1 VAPSSQKTCQAVQI
15 LFRIDIQPSSGTD
28 KINREYCVLSS
39 DAIQVLRQEYRAH
52 LERFYACLNLAP
64 PYHSIEKAV
73 QHLSNT
79 LRTKPETFRQ
89 ILLEDPQ
96 KKWPLF
102 EEIFQASGL
111 SRKHR
116 GIIIKLSQTHSLSS
130 SSEESLRFLRVF
142 TDNHLSNHDQ

>member
-1 VAPSSQKTCQAVQI
+1 
-15 LFRIDIQPSSGTD
+15 
-28 KINREYCVLSS
+28 VLSS
-39 DAIQVLRQEYRAH
+39 DSIHILRQEYRDH

-79 LRTKPETFRQ
+79 LRTKSETFRQ

-116 GIIIKLSQTHSLSS
+116 GIIIQLAQAHCFSS
-130 SSEESLRFLRVF
+130 SGDESLRFLRFF
-142 TDNHLSNHDQ
+142 TDSPFSSHGE

>member
-1 VAPSSQKTCQAVQI
+1 M
-15 LFRIDIQPSSGTD
+15 
-28 KINREYCVLSS
+28 SS
-39 DAIQVLRQEYRAH
+39 DPIDTLKQEYRSH

-79 LRTKPETFRQ
+79 LRAKPEIFRQ
-89 ILLEDPQ
+89 TLLADPQ
-96 KKWPLF
+96 QKWPVF

-116 GIIIKLSQTHSLSS
+116 GIIIQLAKAHSFTSS
-130 SSEESLRFLRVF
+130 DEESLRFLSIF
-142 TDNHLSNHDQ
+142 TDI

>member
-1 VAPSSQKTCQAVQI
+1 MSVDP
-15 LFRIDIQPSSGTD
+15 IDTL
-28 KINREYCVLSS
+28 K
-39 DAIQVLRQEYRAH
+39 QEYRSQ

-79 LRTKPETFRQ
+79 LRAKPEAFRQ
-89 ILLEDPQ
+89 TVLIDLQQ
-96 KKWPLF
+96 KWSLF

-116 GIIIKLSQTHSLSS
+116 GIILQLAQADSFTFSD
-130 SSEESLRFLRVF
+130 EESFRFLRVF
-142 TDNHLSNHDQ
+142 TDKHLSNRI

>member
-1 VAPSSQKTCQAVQI
+1 
-15 LFRIDIQPSSGTD
+15 
-28 KINREYCVLSS
+28 LSS
-39 DAIQVLRQEYRAH
+39 DSIHILRQEYRAH
-52 LERFYACLNLAP
+52 LERFYAFLNLAP

-79 LRTKPETFRQ
+79 LRTKHETFLQ

-96 KKWPLF
+96 KKWLLF

-116 GIIIKLSQTHSLSS
+116 GIIIKLSEAHSLSS
-130 SSEESLRFLRVF
+130 SGEESLRFLRVF
-142 TDNHLSNHDQ
+142 TNTSLSSHGR

>member
-1 VAPSSQKTCQAVQI
+1 
-15 LFRIDIQPSSGTD
+15 
-28 KINREYCVLSS
+28 
-39 DAIQVLRQEYRAH
+39 

-79 LRTKPETFRQ
+79 LLTKSETFRQ
-89 ILLEDPQ
+89 SLLEDP
-96 KKWPLF
+96 KKRWPLF

-116 GIIIKLSQTHSLSS
+116 GIIIQLAQAHSFSFS
-130 SSEESLRFLRVF
+130 CEESLRFLRFF
-142 TDNHLSNHDQ
+142 TDTPFSNHVE

>member
-1 VAPSSQKTCQAVQI
+1 
-15 LFRIDIQPSSGTD
+15 
-28 KINREYCVLSS
+28 VLSS
-39 DAIQVLRQEYRAH
+39 DSIHILRQEYRAH

-96 KKWPLF
+96 KKWSLF

-111 SRKHR
+111 ARKHR
-116 GIIIKLSQTHSLSS
+116 GIIIQLAQAHSFSS
-130 SSEESLRFLRVF
+130 SGEESLRFLSVF
-142 TDNHLSNHDQ
+142 TYSPFSSHGR

>member
-1 VAPSSQKTCQAVQI
+1 
-15 LFRIDIQPSSGTD
+15 
-28 KINREYCVLSS
+28 
-39 DAIQVLRQEYRAH
+39 
-52 LERFYACLNLAP
+52 LNLAP

-89 ILLEDPQ
+89 TLLEDPQ

-116 GIIIKLSQTHSLSS
+116 GIIVKLAQDHSFSS
-130 SSEESLRFLRVF
+130 SGEESLRFLSAF
-142 TDNHLSNHDQ
+142 TETRFSSHGR

>member
-1 VAPSSQKTCQAVQI
+1 
-15 LFRIDIQPSSGTD
+15 
-28 KINREYCVLSS
+28 LSS
-39 DAIQVLRQEYRAH
+39 DTIHILRQEYRAH

-79 LRTKPETFRQ
+79 LRTKPERFCQ

-116 GIIIKLSQTHSLSS
+116 GIIVQLAQDHSFSS
-130 SSEESLRFLRVF
+130 SSEESLRFLSAF
-142 TDNHLSNHDQ
+142 TDTHFSGHGR

>member
-1 VAPSSQKTCQAVQI
+1 MSSES
-15 LFRIDIQPSSGTD
+15 LDI
-28 KINREYCVLSS
+28 
-39 DAIQVLRQEYRAH
+39 LRQEYRAH

-89 ILLEDPQ
+89 TLLEDPQ

-102 EEIFQASGL
+102 EEIFKASGL

-116 GIIIKLSQTHSLSS
+116 GIIIQLAQAHSLSS
-130 SSEESLRFLRVF
+130 SSEESLRLLSVF
-142 TDNHLSNHDQ
+142 TGTPFSSHGR